1 MTQEGQEQEAVFKM
15 FGLVQIIM
23 PLHARKVYY
32 KPWLQHTRGSDGERS
47 PKNFSCDKKNRVLD
61 MGGNAVKKKQSPHF
75 S

>member
-1 MTQEGQEQEAVFKM
+1 VTQEGQEQEAVFKM

-32 KPWLQHTRGSDGERS
+32 KPWLQQKRGSNGERS
-47 PKNFSCDKKNRVLD
+47 PKKFSSDKKKKSHRK
-61 MGGNAVKKKQSPHF
+61 GGKCCEKKQSPHF